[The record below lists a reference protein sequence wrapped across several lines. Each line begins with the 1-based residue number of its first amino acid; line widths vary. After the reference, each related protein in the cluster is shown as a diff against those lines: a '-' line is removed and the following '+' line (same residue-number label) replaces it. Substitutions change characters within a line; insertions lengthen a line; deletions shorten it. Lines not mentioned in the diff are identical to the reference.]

1 MGWRET
7 CVMEERLKF
16 LAAWVEGKESRSA
29 LCSRYGISRKTG
41 YKWAARH
48 AEEPGGG
55 LSDRSHGP
63 HRVPHRL
70 AADLAELIVALRRA
84 HPTWGPRK
92 LRALLQRRHPGLA
105 VPAASTIG
113 DLLRREGLVERRRRR
128 HRPVPQ
134 ASPFA
139 AVEAANDTW
148 CIDFKGWFTTG
159 DGERCDPLT
168 VSDAYSRYLLAC
180 VIVPPT
186 EAGVRPVVERLL
198 RRHGLPKAI
207 RSDNG
212 PPFASAG
219 AGGLSRLSAHW
230 LKLGIRLERIAPG
243 CPQQNGRHERMHRT
257 LKKDTAAPAA
267 ANARAQQARFDA
279 FRQRYNHERP
289 HEALGQ
295 VPPAALWT
303 QSPRRYRKRVAEPI
317 YAAGHAVRRVRSNG
331 EIKFGGEMIYVSEAL
346 IGETVG
352 ISETESGDWLV
363 RFLDLDLGTI
373 DRTSNRLR
381 RFAAPRRGRR
391 KAAAKPES
399 VTHPPGP

>member
-230 LKLGIRLERIAPG
+230 L
-243 CPQQNGRHERMHRT
+243 
-257 LKKDTAAPAA
+257 
-267 ANARAQQARFDA
+267 
-279 FRQRYNHERP
+279 
-289 HEALGQ
+289 
-295 VPPAALWT
+295 
-303 QSPRRYRKRVAEPI
+303 
-317 YAAGHAVRRVRSNG
+317 
-331 EIKFGGEMIYVSEAL
+331 
-346 IGETVG
+346 
-352 ISETESGDWLV
+352 
-363 RFLDLDLGTI
+363 
-373 DRTSNRLR
+373 
-381 RFAAPRRGRR
+381 
-391 KAAAKPES
+391 
-399 VTHPPGP
+399 

>member
-1 MGWRET
+1 MRRSRAEDFRTVRMGRSSGAASAG
-7 CVMEERLKF
+7 CGSGGADRG
-16 LAAWVEGKESRSA
+16 LAARASA
-29 LCSRYGISRKTG
+29 L
-41 YKWAARH
+41 
-48 AEEPGGG
+48 
-55 LSDRSHGP
+55 
-63 HRVPHRL
+63 
-70 AADLAELIVALRRA
+70 
-84 HPTWGPRK
+84 WGPRK

-186 EAGVRPVVERLL
+186 RRGCGRWSRGCCAGTGCRRDPQRQRAAFCERRRGRPEPAFGALAEARHPARADRSGL
-198 RRHGLPKAI
+198 R
-207 RSDNG
+207 
-212 PPFASAG
+212 
-219 AGGLSRLSAHW
+219 
-230 LKLGIRLERIAPG
+230 
-243 CPQQNGRHERMHRT
+243 PQQNGRHERMHRT

-331 EIKFGGEMIYVSEAL
+331 EIRVRRRDDLCQRSPDRRDGRRRRDRERRLARAL
-346 IGETVG
+346 P
-352 ISETESGDWLV
+352 S
-363 RFLDLDLGTI
+363 
-373 DRTSNRLR
+373 TSTSAPSTARATGFAALR
-381 RFAAPRRGRR
+381 RPGLG
-391 KAAAKPES
+391 AAKL
-399 VTHPPGP
+399 